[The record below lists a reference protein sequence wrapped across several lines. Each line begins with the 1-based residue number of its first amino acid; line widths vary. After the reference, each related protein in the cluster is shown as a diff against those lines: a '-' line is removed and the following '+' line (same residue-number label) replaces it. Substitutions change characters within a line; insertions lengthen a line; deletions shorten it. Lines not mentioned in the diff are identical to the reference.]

1 MTTGVPTLTA
11 EGDLAA
17 LRRARR
23 VLVLG
28 SPGAGKTVLSGVLS
42 RTLGLELLRL
52 DDHFWKP
59 GRVRLPTDAWRN
71 VVVQLVARPHW
82 VMDGTYEASLDLR
95 LPAADAIVY
104 VRASRWRCLWRV
116 VVRRL
121 LARWG
126 RGGEPAL
133 GHALTSFFVRYVFRF
148 PAVTEPEVFDLV
160 ARHANNTPLFLLDG
174 THAVDRLMRRL
185 MAHRSEATAC
195 AGR

>member
-28 SPGAGKTVLSGVLS
+28 SPGAGKTLLASALS
-42 RTLGLELLRL
+42 RRLGLELLRL
-52 DDHFWKP
+52 DDHFWQP
-59 GRVRLPTDAWRN
+59 GRVRLPTDAWRK

-104 VRASRWRCLWRV
+104 VRASRWLCLWRV

-126 RGGEPAL
+126 RGDEPAL
-133 GHALTSFFVRYVFRF
+133 GHALTTFFVRYVFRF

-160 ARHANNTPLFLLDG
+160 ARHANSTPLFLLDG
-174 THAVDRLMRRL
+174 THAVDRLLRRL
-185 MAHRSEATAC
+185 VEDRSEATAC